1 MAMLYGSVKD
11 GSVLTKRMI
20 GKIIDEEF
28 KLIANDD
35 YTYAIW
41 RRKKKDGSWEF
52 DKTKQIDDLN
62 KEDTHRIKKSM
73 GWELVKDQ
81 DSSLK
86 RGGVAI

>member
-1 MAMLYGSVKD
+1 MAILYGNVKN
-11 GSVLTKRMI
+11 GSVLTKRML
-20 GKIIDEEF
+20 GKIIDKEF
-28 KLIANDD
+28 KVIANDD

-62 KEDTHRIKKSM
+62 KEDTHRRKKAM

-81 DSSLK
+81 DTSLK